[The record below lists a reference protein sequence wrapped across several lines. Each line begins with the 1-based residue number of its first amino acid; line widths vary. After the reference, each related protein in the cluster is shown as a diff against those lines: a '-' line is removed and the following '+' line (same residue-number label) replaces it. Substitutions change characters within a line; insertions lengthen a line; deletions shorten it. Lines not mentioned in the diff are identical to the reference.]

1 MANSLETKKE
11 AVSFIELGT
20 GIITVRHWTDKSD
33 LSSFDVY
40 QLEHSH
46 AVYQKLY
53 NYKSLRALVNFVK
66 ANQIK
71 QSTAPCL
78 APAVPS
84 DDGGGAT
91 FNRLDDAPQ
100 SSSSLQAVE
109 PNADTCP
116 PCHHPIHD
124 DKGVIFLDTETTGL
138 SDTDTIVD
146 IALVDIDEN
155 VIFQSLVNPNKPIP
169 KSATAVHGITDD
181 MVADA
186 PSFTDIYQHID
197 ELCKGKTVVMYN
209 ANFDLRMI
217 GQSYHQ
223 RFLPQRYHCLM
234 IEYAKHWGDLDHHH
248 QSYKWQKLINACTQ
262 QQIQILDVIPHRA
275 VGDAILTARLYRQRP
290 HWKPRRRHRQWLFN
304 VH

>member
-1 MANSLETKKE
+1 MQDYCLDTKTRLVHVYTCKDLVLGDFVV
-11 AVSFIELGT
+11 VSVISKLT
-20 GIITVRHWTDKSD
+20 GKTLAKYEVPKHEPFKS
-33 LSSFDVY
+33 Y
-40 QLEHSH
+40 
-46 AVYQKLY
+46 A
-53 NYKSLRALVNFVK
+53 ALIRFAK
-66 ANQIK
+66 AN
-71 QSTAPCL
+71 
-78 APAVPS
+78 
-84 DDGGGAT
+84 
-91 FNRLDDAPQ
+91 RLGDAPQ
-100 SSSSLQAVE
+100 SLPSLQAVE

-217 GQSYHQ
+217 GQSYQ
-223 RFLPQRYHCLM
+223 RFLPQTYHCLM
-234 IEYAKHWGDLDHHH
+234 IEYAKHWSDWDYHH

-275 VGDAILTARLYRQRP
+275 VGDAILTARLYRQHP

>member
-11 AVSFIELGT
+11 AVCFFENGT
-20 GIITVRHWTDKSD
+20 GIITVRHYVDKSD
-33 LSSFDVY
+33 LSTFDVY

-53 NYKSLRALVNFVK
+53 NYKSLRAFLNFVK
-66 ANQIK
+66 VNQI
-71 QSTAPCL
+71 TTPCP

-84 DDGGGAT
+84 DDGGGAI
-91 FNRLDDAPQ
+91 
-100 SSSSLQAVE
+100 LQAVE

-217 GQSYHQ
+217 GQSYQ

-234 IEYAKHWGDLDHHH
+234 IEYAKHWGDWDYHH

-275 VGDAILTARLYRQRP
+275 VGDAILTARLY
-290 HWKPRRRHRQWLFN
+290 KCRHRWRDKTKGFRYLSN
-304 VH
+304 VECPS